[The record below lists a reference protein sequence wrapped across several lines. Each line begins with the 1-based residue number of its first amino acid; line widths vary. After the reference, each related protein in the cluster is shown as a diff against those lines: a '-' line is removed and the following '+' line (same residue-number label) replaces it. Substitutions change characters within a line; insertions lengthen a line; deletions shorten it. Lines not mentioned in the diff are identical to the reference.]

1 MTFKVCN
8 LGSKQPYFNSSY
20 VVKVPIF
27 SFRSVIM
34 FGNMAKNQSINL
46 VKCFGVVGRLMS
58 DLPRVKLTCGRD
70 LTGVVGVLLQLTLVK
85 SG

>member
-1 MTFKVCN
+1 MQKN
-8 LGSKQPYFNSSY
+8 NGLYAQM
-20 VVKVPIF
+20 
-27 SFRSVIM
+27 IM